1 MHEYGTETPVIVTTG
16 VVPDDAD
23 FAFSAEPV
31 ELVIEGFDSSGFHLR
46 IGDSYYCAKNFAD
59 LIAVC
64 VDFFGGD
71 NNGSY
76 R

>member
-1 MHEYGTETPVIVTTG
+1 MYAYDADDPRMSDTG
-16 VVPDDAD
+16 VIPDDDGA
-23 FAFSAEPV
+23 AFSADV

-46 IGDSYYCAKNFAD
+46 IGDSYYCAKNLDD

-64 VDFFGGD
+64 IDFFGGGND
-71 NNGSY
+71 YS

>member
-1 MHEYGTETPVIVTTG
+1 MQTYDTETPVIVTTG
-16 VVPDDAD
+16 VIPDDD
-23 FAFSAEPV
+23 GSAFSAEV

-46 IGDSYYCAKNFAD
+46 IGDSYYCAKNLDD

-64 VDFFGGD
+64 IDFFGGGND
-71 NNGSY
+71 YS